1 MTTKTNKICHS
12 LKNHHIKRQIKYHQI
27 KYTMRTIWQKC
38 LFVKKFF
45 FRFPSKN
52 AIFRQIQKS
61 MVNINKNIY
70 TNRCNKLHRIWF
82 KKKLIKTIKNEAFIM
97 FLLNFNLIWSS
108 DFLISL
114 QHDASL
120 YWSLKPDAVH

>member
-27 KYTMRTIWQKC
+27 KYTTRMIFDKKC
-38 LFVKKFF
+38 LFVKKPFF

-61 MVNINKNIY
+61 MVNIKKIFIPIGATNCIEFDLKKN
-70 TNRCNKLHRIWF
+70 
-82 KKKLIKTIKNEAFIM
+82 
-97 FLLNFNLIWSS
+97 
-108 DFLISL
+108 
-114 QHDASL
+114 
-120 YWSLKPDAVH
+120 